1 MLKAVYPGSFD
12 PVTYGHLN
20 IIERSCS
27 LVDELIIGVL
37 NNRAKIPLFS
47 VEERVSMLEEV
58 TKNMPRVKI
67 VPFEGLLVDFADRMS
82 AKMVIRG
89 LRAVTDFEYELQMSQ
104 TNYKLSPGLETMF
117 LTTCPEY
124 AYLSST
130 TVKEVAAFGGDISQ
144 FVPDTVMERMQ
155 EKSKKKESV
164 NNEQPY

>member
-104 TNYKLSPGLETMF
+104 TNYKLSPGLETVF

-130 TVKEVAAFGGDISQ
+130 TVQEVAAFGGDISQ

>member
-1 MLKAVYPGSFD
+1 MLRAVYPGSFD

-20 IIERSCS
+20 MIERSCN

-37 NNRAKIPLFS
+37 KNRKKVPLFS
-47 VEERVSMLEEV
+47 VEERIDMLKEV
-58 TKNMPRVKI
+58 TRDMPGVRVL
-67 VPFEGLLVDFADRMS
+67 PFEGLLVDFARKMS
-82 AKMVIRG
+82 AGMIIRG

-104 TNYKLSPGLETMF
+104 TNYKLSPGLETIF
-117 LTTCPEY
+117 LTTSLEY

-144 FVPDTVMERMQ
+144 FVPDIVA
-155 EKSKKKESV
+155 EKIQAKIKKKESV

>member
-1 MLKAVYPGSFD
+1 MKIGIYPGSFD
-12 PVTYGHLN
+12 PVTKGHLD
-20 IIERSCS
+20 IIERSAKM
-27 LVDELIIGVL
+27 VDKLFVAVL
-37 NNRAKIPLFS
+37 NNNTKSPLFS
-47 VEERVSMLEEV
+47 VDERVNMLCEV
-58 TKNMPRVKI
+58 TKDIPNVQI
-67 VPFEGLLVDFADRMS
+67 DAFSGLLVDY
-82 AKMVIRG
+82 AKKRNATIIIRG

-104 TNYKLSPGLETMF
+104 TNYKLSPGLETVF